1 MGLFLKSLFHGNQVK
16 KIEGSKIA
24 NNYDTYFRKQNRE
37 YCEYLLKV
45 LYHESNKVEDWE
57 VELRQEKDSEVYK
70 VDHNS
75 TDVSRESYNHM
86 QSLQNIFNQ
95 GENQVSLTNYKS
107 AVQNLLG
114 LKNELPVIPEDA

>member
-1 MGLFLKSLFHGNQVK
+1 M
-16 KIEGSKIA
+16 
-24 NNYDTYFRKQNRE
+24 NNYDTHFRKQNRE

-70 VDHNS
+70 VDNNL

>member
-1 MGLFLKSLFHGNQVK
+1 MIFY
-16 KIEGSKIA
+16 
-24 NNYDTYFRKQNRE
+24 NNHYPYFRKQNRE

-57 VELRQEKDSEVYK
+57 VELRQERDSEVYNLD
-70 VDHNS
+70 VNL

-86 QSLQNIFNQ
+86 QSLQDIFNQ
-95 GENQVSLTNYKS
+95 GENQVSLTNYKN